1 MKDKV
6 SIIIPVFK
14 NIHFLKKSLHSAV
27 NQTYK
32 NIEVIII
39 DDGNLKED
47 KKKIYDIRNSFRA
60 KNIYIVS
67 LKKNKGVS
75 NALNEGIKKS
85 KGNYISWLSHDD
97 YFHLQKTQLQIE
109 FLKKNNAK
117 ICSCDFIEIN
127 KIKNY
132 KISRILDHK
141 YFDDQVLS
149 LILNDS
155 LHGCSLLINKSCFKK
170 YYFNKKYKHIQDYDL
185 WSKMS
190 EKYLF
195 VHLKK
200 RLLYS
205 FKHFS
210 QTSYVKKD
218 ESIVEKLNF
227 YKRLVQNKLL
237 FYNFNYFIYV
247 LKFIYRSTIMYKSP
261 TLAIGVLKRFLFYKY
276 YNYLR
281 LYLKRN

>member
-1 MKDKV
+1 MKDRV

-47 KKKIYDIRNSFRA
+47 KKKIYNIRNNFRN

-75 NALNEGIKKS
+75 NALNQGIKKS
-85 KGNYISWLSHDD
+85 KGKYISWLSDDD
-97 YFHLQKTQLQIE
+97 YFHLNKKTELQMK

-132 KISRILDHK
+132 KISRTLDDK

-149 LILNDS
+149 LIL
-155 LHGCSLLINKSCFKK
+155 
-170 YYFNKKYKHIQDYDL
+170 
-185 WSKMS
+185 
-190 EKYLF
+190 E
-195 VHLKK
+195 
-200 RLLYS
+200 
-205 FKHFS
+205 
-210 QTSYVKKD
+210 
-218 ESIVEKLNF
+218 
-227 YKRLVQNKLL
+227 
-237 FYNFNYFIYV
+237 
-247 LKFIYRSTIMYKSP
+247 
-261 TLAIGVLKRFLFYKY
+261 
-276 YNYLR
+276 
-281 LYLKRN
+281 